1 MISLFVLIHTGDG
14 FHFIHNY
21 GHFWFEQAALVTD
34 ECSKK
39 KGGGGE
45 REGVDGKV

>member
-1 MISLFVLIHTGDG
+1 MISLLFLIHTGDG

-21 GHFWFEQAALVTD
+21 GHFWFEQAALVAA

-39 KGGGGE
+39 EGGKE
-45 REGVDGKV
+45 DVDGKV